1 MTPYEMEEHLRN
13 LDMRTTAIEQILPTL
28 ATKDDLH
35 LTIAALQHEMEAGF
49 EAAKIYADRLNERTR
64 QHADSLNGAT
74 RQHADSLNETT
85 QGQLR
90 MLRGELRG
98 GIVTLSKQIAALASS
113 GRQKRR

>member
-13 LDMRTTAIEQILPTL
+13 LDTRTTALEQILPTL
-28 ATKDDLH
+28 ATKDDLR
-35 LTIAALQHEMEAGF
+35 LTIAALQHEMETGF
-49 EAAKIYADRLNERTR
+49 EEAKIYADRLNERTG
-64 QHADSLNGAT
+64 QHFDE
-74 RQHADSLNETT
+74 LNETT

-113 GRQKRR
+113 GRQKKR